1 MTKYLKKF
9 ANHNGYTAYTA
20 DTQNYILPNVSYCVE
35 QNECHFKGII
45 HDYSEDYFTFVV
57 RENGTQFML
66 SSYQD
71 EYNQANVNT
80 TKSDTKG
87 GNTKAGSET
96 LSYSID
102 GGETWST
109 IERNTPTASF
119 NGGTKVL
126 WKGNLQPMSEYEGI
140 GTFTSNDKNFDVEGN
155 IMSLLFGDNFAG
167 EDSLDGYT
175 GVFAGLFA
183 YTGDDGGGGIALN
196 AVNTKSLTNS
206 NTKSGSNYPKLINAK
221 NLVLPATELSNS
233 CYSNMFYNCRSLTSA
248 PELPATALTY
258 GCYSAM
264 FRNCYSLMDAPA
276 LPATTLA
283 EGCYAYMFSNCYSL
297 FEAPELLATT
307 LVDYCYVSMFYA
319 CENISY
325 IKAMFTGYPS
335 SLYLGGGGGD
345 NPKGGSVLKGTA
357 LTLFSGPSWVEGVA
371 DSGTFVMNSNAQWI
385 NDVSFSVYNG
395 YVPCW
400 VVKDEFGNTVYN
412 CSGPGPQ
419 VGPE

>member
-1 MTKYLKKF
+1 
-9 ANHNGYTAYTA
+9 
-20 DTQNYILPNVSYCVE
+20 
-35 QNECHFKGII
+35 
-45 HDYSEDYFTFVV
+45 
-57 RENGTQFML
+57 ML

-71 EYNQANVNT
+71 EYNLANVNT

-96 LSYSID
+96 LSFSVD
-102 GGETWST
+102 GGETWTT
-109 IERNTPTASF
+109 IERNRPTAPF

-140 GTFTSNDKNFDVEGN
+140 GTFASNDKNFDVEGN

-175 GVFAGLFA
+175 GAFAGLFA
-183 YTGDDGGGGIALN
+183 YTGDDGGG
-196 AVNTKSLTNS
+196 VNVPVLGNTETRGLTKGD
-206 NTKSGSNYPKLINAK
+206 TKSGDSYPKLINAK

-233 CYSNMFYNCRSLTSA
+233 CYSNMFYNCRNLTTA
-248 PELPATALTY
+248 PELPATVLTY

-264 FRNCYSLMDAPA
+264 FRNCYSLMNAPA

-297 FEAPELLATT
+297 SEAPELLATT
-307 LVDYCYVSMFYA
+307 LIDYCYVSMFYN

-335 SLYLGGGGGD
+335 NLYLGGYGGGD
-345 NPKGGSVLKGTA
+345 NPKGGDVLRGTA

-371 DSGTFVMNSNAQWI
+371 DSGMFVMNSNAQWI
-385 NDVSFSVYNG
+385 NDVYDAVDYG

-400 VVKDEFGNTVYN
+400 VVKDEFGNTVYD
-412 CSGPGPQ
+412 CSGSVIVPVEPL
-419 VGPE
+419 E

>member
-66 SSYQD
+66 NGS
-71 EYNQANVNT
+71 NVEEQNT
-80 TKSDTKG
+80 AKG
-87 GNTKAGSET
+87 GDTKAGSET
-96 LSYSID
+96 LSYSVD
-102 GGETWST
+102 GGETWTT

-167 EDSLDGYT
+167 EDSLSGYT

-183 YTGDDGGGGIALN
+183 YTGNDGGGVNVPVLN

-233 CYSNMFYNCRSLTSA
+233 CYSNMFYNCTSLVTA
-248 PELPATALTY
+248 PELPATVLTY

-264 FRNCYSLMDAPA
+264 FRNCYSLMNAPA

-297 FEAPELLATT
+297 SEAPELLATT

-325 IKAMFTGYPS
+325 IKAMFTGNPS
-335 SLYLGGGGGD
+335 SLYLGGDGGGGD
-345 NPKGGSVLKGTA
+345 IKLRSGA
-357 LTLFSGPSWVEGVA
+357 LTYFSGPSWVQGVA
-371 DSGTFVMNSNAQWI
+371 DSGTFVMNSNAGWI
-385 NDVSFSVYNG
+385 NSVYNAVDNG

-400 VVKDEFGNTVYN
+400 AVKDEFGNTVYN
-412 CSGPGPQ
+412 CSGSGSHEFNQ
-419 VGPE
+419 E